1 MGSNDGHVRILS
13 QAFKVVRTFK
23 AHDTGSI
30 THMKQVDGT
39 ALLVTISE
47 DLSNEPILK
56 VWALDKT
63 EKKTGA
69 PKCLSTLGIHNGR
82 KQFPVGERNTLCR
95 AFTPTNRPRSL
106 RSQPSRISL
115 SSLLD
120 LGTERSLSYE
130 ET

>member
-82 KQFPVGERNTLCR
+82 KQFPVSEEKMLSQ
-95 AFTPTNRPRSL
+95 AFFPTNRLRSL
-106 RSQPSRISL
+106 RLQPSRISL
-115 SSLLD
+115 SSLLG
-120 LGTERSLSYE
+120 LGTERSLSYGG
-130 ET
+130 T